1 MYKTPNKYAAK
12 IPTKSNNSEGHVPEI
27 NATIIA
33 IIPETVSNKQLS
45 VNTPT
50 INTGIAIN
58 KTSNNSVTIIPFSK
72 ALRVAKQTAADA
84 SHKS

>member
-50 INTGIAIN
+50 I
-58 KTSNNSVTIIPFSK
+58 KLELP
-72 ALRVAKQTAADA
+72 
-84 SHKS
+84 